1 MKKLT
6 GGDTSGSDG
15 DYEEEHGHDDHDHAE
30 ECNECGG
37 MMEAGH
43 SCGSKEMVD
52 EVESE
57 DQMTYNVA
65 EDNPPD
71 SGAAE
76 TTADE
81 NAEAAEDQAIA
92 TDDEFQN
99 VNEWANQVGE
109 GPGKGTDAGFEQD
122 IAFMTKVI
130 SGGLNKQKSTGQT
143 TIPVIAHQGQ
153 RTGVNE
159 NYVADWKK
167 LAGIK

>member
-1 MKKLT
+1 
-6 GGDTSGSDG
+6 
-15 DYEEEHGHDDHDHAE
+15 
-30 ECNECGG
+30 
-37 MMEAGH
+37 
-43 SCGSKEMVD
+43 MVD

-99 VNEWANQVGE
+99 VNEWANQVGG

-130 SGGLNKQKSTGQT
+130 SGGLNKQKATGQT
-143 TIPVIAHQGQ
+143 TIPVIANQGQ

-159 NYVADWKK
+159 NSVADWKK